1 MAEEDYYALLGV
13 GRNATDE
20 EVKRAYLR
28 LAASCTPI
36 ATPGRPLRRRPTRS
50 ASSLSTG
57 PTKP

>member
-28 LAASCTPI
+28 LARRVAP
-36 ATPGRPLRRRPTRS
+36 RPPRRD
-50 ASSLSTG
+50 AH
-57 PTKP
+57 